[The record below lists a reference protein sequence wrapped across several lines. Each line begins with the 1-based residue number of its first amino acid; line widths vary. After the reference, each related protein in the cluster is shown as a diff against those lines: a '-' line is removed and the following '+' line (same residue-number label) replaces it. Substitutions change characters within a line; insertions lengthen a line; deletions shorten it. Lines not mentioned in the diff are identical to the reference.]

1 MNYSLKKY
9 YFNNLYCRHTYQFNN
24 LNPIKKEI
32 FGKEV
37 VEIQQ
42 HESNKEIFYLILKV
56 SDSIQSKF
64 INEEF
69 KYSSI
74 YETYIKRSNQKEHSL
89 ENFKSLI
96 KNYELN
102 ELKKNKV
109 KIKKFKIKN
118 QHNFLVVDGLHRLSV
133 YYHKINSEYVKSKY
147 VKIVK

>member
-9 YFNNLYCRHTYQFNN
+9 YFNNLYCRHTYKFNN
-24 LNPIKKEI
+24 LIPIEKEI
-32 FGKEV
+32 FEKEIF
-37 VEIQQ
+37 EIQQ

-64 INEEF
+64 INEEV

-74 YETYIKRSNQKEHSL
+74 YETYIEKSNQKEHSL
-89 ENFKSLI
+89 KNFKSLI

-109 KIKKFKIKN
+109 KIKKFKN
-118 QHNFLVVDGLHRLSV
+118 QNNFLVVDGLHRLSI